1 MKLTKVQ
8 IKNGIWILAIGLI
21 LFTPI
26 AFHFRVW
33 IIGQISSH
41 ISAGVV
47 EKEERMELGDY
58 QWQLVDLD
66 GNPMDFRSLK
76 GEVVLVNVWAT
87 WCPPCVAEFP
97 SFVKLHRDY
106 GEKVA
111 FLFVAR
117 DEPEKVKAFLERKG
131 YGLPAYFEVSNPP
144 REFSGSSI
152 PATYIIG
159 RTGKIA
165 VDEKGAANWNSRQTR
180 ELLDALLLEPY
191 PLP

>member
-1 MKLTKVQ
+1 MKLSKQQ

-47 EKEERMELGDY
+47 EKDLRSELGDY
-58 QWQLVDLD
+58 QWQLVDLK
-66 GNPMDFRSLK
+66 GNPMEFRTLK
-76 GEVVLVNVWAT
+76 GEVILVNIWAT

-97 SFVKLHRDY
+97 SFVKLHQDY
-106 GEKVA
+106 GDKLA
-111 FLFVAR
+111 FVFVAR
-117 DEPEKVKAFLERKG
+117 DDPKKVEAFLQRKG
-131 YGLPAYFEVSNPP
+131 YELPVYYPVSDPP
-144 REFSGSSI
+144 TEFSGSSI

-159 RTGKIA
+159 KSGEIA

-180 ELLDALLLEPY
+180 ELLDALLLEPS
-191 PLP
+191 LP